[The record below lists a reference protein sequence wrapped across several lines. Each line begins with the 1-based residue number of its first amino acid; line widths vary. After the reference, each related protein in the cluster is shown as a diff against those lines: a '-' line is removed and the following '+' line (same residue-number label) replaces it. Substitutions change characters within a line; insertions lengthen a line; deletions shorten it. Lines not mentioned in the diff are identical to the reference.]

1 MPSERI
7 IIKGDKGSIFF
18 EKDAA
23 DDGTYEVS
31 KELKFVSMSRSL
43 HNTTINLDIRPKS
56 FQNLTKFTGLIK
68 KRFKNSKVILSYNDE
83 LSL

>member
-18 EKDAA
+18 EKDAG

-31 KELKFVSMSRSL
+31 KELKLSSDNSSL
-43 HNTTINLDIRPKS
+43 EFDGGAVGSDK
-56 FQNLTKFTGLIK
+56 GLKGQKGIK
-68 KRFKNSKVILSYNDE
+68 GQKGQKGLKGQKGQKGLKGQKG
-83 LSL
+83 